1 MQSVQEPEFFLRLRK
16 VLKQEQCGPEWSFGS
31 YAKGYHQGKHTTI
44 LVIYINSFI
53 VFYVSEYDWQTDA
66 KVLFYTSVNIDHI
79 GWTKSALYTKCSRSD
94 ASVLNCSFS
103 SAVQCRQSVFD
114 VFAPMSL
121 FLIILCLL
129 FCGKS
134 SN

>member
-1 MQSVQEPEFFLRLRK
+1 MVIWIICKP
-16 VLKQEQCGPEWSFGS
+16 
-31 YAKGYHQGKHTTI
+31 KGYHKGEHTTI

-79 GWTKSALYTKCSRSD
+79 GWIKSALYTKCSRSD

-129 FCGKS
+129 FCGKTG
-134 SN
+134 N